1 VSPKSRGRPKGRG
14 KPRTPTRRPQ
24 VDASTR
30 HPAALP
36 AVEVEP
42 GSAVRLTV
50 ALLWVD
56 PPIWRRV
63 VVPAQVSLADLHGV
77 VQLAMGWQDSHLH
90 EWRVGGERYGVS
102 QPGGWGFDDDLIDER
117 SVSLLDAAP
126 PGSKLEYVYDFGD
139 SWEHEVVVEAV
150 LSPDEVGAVPRCED
164 GAKAGPP
171 EDIGGVPGYYEL
183 VDALREPDSS
193 EWATELA
200 ETFAGFDSEAFSVER
215 VNQLFGTS

>member
-42 GSAVRLTV
+42 GSAIRLSV

-63 VVPAQVSLADLHGV
+63 VVPAGVSLAELHGF
-77 VQLAMGWQDSHLH
+77 VQLVMGWQDSHLH
-90 EWRVGGERYGVS
+90 EWRVGGERYGVPD
-102 QPGGWGFDDDLIDER
+102 PGGFLDDDFIDDR
-117 SVSLLDAAP
+117 TVRLLDVAP
-126 PGSKLEYVYDFGD
+126 PGSRLEYVYDFGD

-150 LSPDEVGAVPRCED
+150 LAPDEVGAVPRCED
-164 GAKAGPP
+164 GARACPP

-183 VDALREPDSS
+183 VRALREPESS
-193 EWATELA
+193 EWGPELVQP
-200 ETFAGFDSEAFSVER
+200 FAGFDSEAFSVER
-215 VNQLFGTS
+215 VNQVLPTL